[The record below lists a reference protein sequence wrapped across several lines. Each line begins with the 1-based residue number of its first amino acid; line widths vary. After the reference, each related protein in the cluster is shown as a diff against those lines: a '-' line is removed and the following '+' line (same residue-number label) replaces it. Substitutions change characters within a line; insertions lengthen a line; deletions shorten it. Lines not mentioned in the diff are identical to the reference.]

1 MRKIILLLAKI
12 GGVISGLMTSCYDD
26 KGNYN
31 YITLDEVVIDTAGLN
46 ILPAY
51 SLNRYDRLI
60 MEPNIL
66 FNGERVN
73 DNENLPL
80 WPVHT
85 LYSLRFQTVTRVYR
99 NTSRYNV
106 RWKNQLLPDGW

>member
-1 MRKIILLLAKI
+1 MRKIILLLAMI

-51 SLNRYDRLI
+51 SLNRYDRLT
-60 MEPNIL
+60 MEPIFCL
-66 FNGERVN
+66 T
-73 DNENLPL
+73 EN
-80 WPVHT
+80 V
-85 LYSLRFQTVTRVYR
+85 
-99 NTSRYNV
+99 
-106 RWKNQLLPDGW
+106 